1 MELDATLKV
10 VIVVPGCRAHIFPL
24 MALKGRRGEGS
35 NQSRITESTMC
46 GHQLFYISTTSTGHS
61 FGKRKEKKEKK
72 KMSKGSSTTADKEII
87 GDPLNFFC
95 TAEAL

>member
-1 MELDATLKV
+1 VELDATLKV

-35 NQSRITESTMC
+35 SQSRITETSMC

-61 FGKRKEKKEKK
+61 FEKRKEKKRKEKNVK
-72 KMSKGSSTTADKEII
+72 RVFYYSKQR
-87 GDPLNFFC
+87 NNM
-95 TAEAL
+95 